1 MIKELNKINSD
12 EIIFSGYYYIIKKI
26 ELNETSNIK
35 NNLLNMFNDYSLISY
50 YEDILLTMEKK
61 CQYDFDELNK
71 YTDYSNPIISYQSDI
86 T

>member
-1 MIKELNKINSD
+1 MIKELNKIYSD

-26 ELNETSNIK
+26 ELNETSNII
-35 NNLLNMFNDYSLISY
+35 NNLLNIFNDYNLISY
-50 YEDILLTMEKK
+50 YEDILLTIEKK
-61 CQYDFDELNK
+61 CQYDLEELNK